1 MLAQLISDFINYAEH
16 VNFKVKSR
24 EAITSRLGQLAAYCE
39 SHNIQD
45 INKITFQH
53 LLRFVAEFGY
63 CSVHVRKSKVWAL
76 HQFFHF
82 LTLKKVIPENIA
94 LQLPYPKVGKKDPL
108 FLTTDEF
115 NRIFQHF
122 AQKVNKPADLRN
134 LIIIMLLGIIG
145 LRLSSI
151 VCMEIDDVDLKNKT
165 ICILEKGADYK
176 RVLPL
181 PDVLVSCLAVFIND
195 NSAQSTGD
203 EPVESPLFLSRRN
216 KRISRSA
223 IQQLF
228 RNVADELRIN
238 KKLHPHLFRH
248 TAATY
253 LNKTAGTSVTQF
265 VLGHARRANTETYTH
280 LNPDVYAQYLQ
291 RHPYMNINFGESP
304 CRNSSPHSNNN

>member
-1 MLAQLISDFINYAEH
+1 MLAQLIFDFINYAEY

-24 EAITSRLGQLAAYCE
+24 EAITSRLGQLAAYCD

-45 INKITFQH
+45 INEITFQH

-63 CSVHVRKSKVWAL
+63 CSVHVRKSKIWAL

-82 LTLKKVIPENIA
+82 LTLKKIIPENIA

-115 NRIFQHF
+115 NRILHHF
-122 AQKVNKPADLRN
+122 AQKVNKPAGLRN
-134 LIIIMLLGIIG
+134 LIIIMLMGIMG
-145 LRLSSI
+145 LRISSI
-151 VCMEIDDVDLKNKT
+151 TRMDIDDADLKSKT
-165 ICILEKGADYK
+165 IRVYEKGTDYK

-181 PDVLVSCLAVFIND
+181 PDVLVSFLAIFIND
-195 NSAQSTGD
+195 KPAQPTAD
-203 EPVESPLFLSRRN
+203 EPVESPLFLSKRN
-216 KRISRSA
+216 KRISDSA

-228 RNVADELRIN
+228 RNVADKLNIS
-238 KKLHPHLFRH
+238 KKIHPHLFRH

-253 LNKTAGTSVTQF
+253 LNKTAGTSITQF

-280 LNPDVYAQYLQ
+280 LNPDIYAQYMK
-291 RHPYMNINFGESP
+291 RHPYMNFNFGESP
-304 CRNSSPHSNNN
+304 CKNS